1 VWARRARGKSPGN
14 MAVAHEEEV
23 RAGQRFEF
31 GANWARFLSVL
42 DDERIDEA
50 CRSLRDMLGVE
61 SLAGRSFVDVGSG
74 SGLFSLA
81 ARKLGAGPIRSLD
94 YDPKSVAC
102 TRELRERYYAGDA
115 RWTVEQGSALDAAYL
130 RGLGTFDVV
139 YSWGVLHHTGAMWQA
154 IENTMALVA
163 PGGTLFIAI
172 YRDQGLLSRLWRG
185 VKRLYNAS
193 LPTRLLVMALFCTFF
208 FVQGLISDLARLK
221 DPFMRYREYKRSRGM
236 SRVHDWIDW
245 IGGLPF
251 EVATPDEI
259 FDFCRARGFTLRR
272 LTTVLGHGCNQFVF
286 TRS

>member
-1 VWARRARGKSPGN
+1 MEA
-14 MAVAHEEEV
+14 AHTDEV

-31 GANWARFLSVL
+31 GANWARFLKVL
-42 DDERIDEA
+42 DDERVEEA
-50 CRSLRDMLGVE
+50 CRSLREMLSTS
-61 SLAGRSFVDVGSG
+61 SLAGRTFVDVGSG

-81 ARKLGAGPIRSLD
+81 AYRMGALRVHSLD

-102 TRELRERYYAGDA
+102 TKELRQRYFDGGGE
-115 RWTVEQGSALDAAYL
+115 WSIEPGSALDAPYL

-139 YSWGVLHHTGAMWQA
+139 YSWGVLHHTGSMWQA
-154 IENTMALVA
+154 LENVLGLVK

-172 YRDQGLLSRLWRG
+172 YRDQGWLSRAWLG

-193 LPTRLLVMALFCTFF
+193 LPTRLLVTALFCSFYF
-208 FVQGLISDLARLK
+208 IQGLLSDLLRLR
-221 DPFMRYREYKRSRGM
+221 PPLRRYHEYKRSRGM

-251 EVATPDEI
+251 EVATPDQI
-259 FDFCRARGFTLRR
+259 LDFCRPHGFTLQR

-286 TRS
+286 TRR